1 MAKKKINIDK
11 YASGLFLRTEEY
23 ADKVRQHYAA
33 AVEELL
39 KLSAKRHI
47 SPGETFSFADNK
59 KLSESANIVLRGLY
73 SAVYN
78 EIKNGIAAEWQ
89 YANLS
94 CDALIESIFGKGIM
108 SDNHFAHWFSRN
120 QDAMDAF
127 FARKSAYGGMNLS
140 QKVWKYTGELKTEME
155 LALTLSMGEGEGA
168 SVISRKVRQ
177 YLQEPERLFRRIKTG
192 TDANGEPLYKLSKAA
207 KAYHP
212 GRGVYRSSYK
222 NAMRLT
228 RTETN
233 MAYRTADYTRWQQLP
248 FVVGVRVK
256 LSKNHNCIGVP
267 KGQFY
272 DICDELAGDYPKDFK
287 LVGWHPQCRCFTE
300 PILAEEDE
308 FVAIQKRVLAGED
321 VQSYNSVNEVKAMPK
336 QMVKWMEKNKERMDA
351 ASTLPYWLQDNKK
364 LIKKPT
370 AAEIAKRRHEARTDE
385 DVKRLQDFWEKKR
398 AEGSER
404 RAIHHYGEH
413 ILEYMQG
420 ISDVDTS
427 ALSDALKSGD
437 THSIYTEALKLKST
451 GKKILSLD
459 RLDNPMDVA
468 RKYSMKDA
476 IAVNKAVT
484 DRMAKESP
492 DFYHLKDFL
501 EREII
506 WVEKHK
512 KYSTWKIAQDAY
524 KKELRIIEHKI
535 EIKSIADSVSD
546 AIAYGDKSKSKSYKA
561 LVDEMKSLLSYHKLD
576 IEKARIK
583 AKELNDNFEKLQK
596 KSKRRTVS
604 TPKTKYETID
614 DIKKRMGANTPKTLE
629 NLESAIKDYE
639 KTGKYGSIAKE
650 HKEEIENIMK
660 KVLDE
665 NDFGMNIDDNNL
677 ELVLDSWFKNTFE
690 TGSSGGYVGGHETTG
705 QIKTDHKRL
714 GAAHELFGLSPDL
727 KNGQL
732 PRHQYEKYGSLL
744 DHDILSSMDFN
755 PAQMYGNVE
764 VRFKKDKVLA
774 TWTAGDSLARKY
786 QPSLVTDPRS
796 CSFDDILRTAIDASD
811 ANNFSDFRNY
821 YARGYFELQY
831 HGDLTVDCVDSLTF
845 PYDLLKSK
853 YLDIAKRWK
862 KLGAKIYYISDG
874 KLSEL

>member
-78 EIKNGIAAEWQ
+78 EIKSGVAAEWQ

-321 VQSYNSVNEVKAMPK
+321 APMSSQNIVRRPPEKFY
-336 QMVKWMEKNKERMDA
+336 KWIDKNRERMES
-351 ASTLPYWLQDNKK
+351 STHMPYWVQDN
-364 LIKKPT
+364 I
-370 AAEIAKRRHEARTDE
+370 DY
-385 DVKRLQDFWEKKR
+385 VN
-398 AEGSER
+398 
-404 RAIHHYGEH
+404 
-413 ILEYMQG
+413 
-420 ISDVDTS
+420 
-427 ALSDALKSGD
+427 
-437 THSIYTEALKLKST
+437 
-451 GKKILSLD
+451 GKK
-459 RLDNPMDVA
+459 
-468 RKYSMKDA
+468 
-476 IAVNKAVT
+476 
-484 DRMAKESP
+484 
-492 DFYHLKDFL
+492 
-501 EREII
+501 
-506 WVEKHK
+506 
-512 KYSTWKIAQDAY
+512 
-524 KKELRIIEHKI
+524 
-535 EIKSIADSVSD
+535 
-546 AIAYGDKSKSKSYKA
+546 
-561 LVDEMKSLLSYHKLD
+561 
-576 IEKARIK
+576 KARIK
-583 AKELNDNFEKLQK
+583 TEAEREAIRAKWTERAKNKIQKTKEDIQLEKLLGIERGEPMSFDDANEQRGNVEFIPRVIEVDGKRILNPKFTGANQIYHINCQSCVVANEMRRRGWNVTAFGNTKGSVPEKLSRQTELIWVDENGNTPK
-596 KSKRRTVS
+596 KSKAGGAYIVPGSYKIKNKTYSVMMSEFEDLTKEQGRYHISWGWKGCRCGHIITAERLEDGRLRVYDPQNGKIIDNFKAYAKDFSLRQGINVLRVDGLKVNLSLIDKVVYKHSKQSVIKNAVAS
-604 TPKTKYETID
+604 TSSKIGNSNIKQLRDAVLENNLQSIGKDEFLSNIATNKFARTKYSLKKSLSHCYTQKEIEAFEYIWNNPHKLTYIKRSPFGEVKD
-614 DIKKRMGANTPKTLE
+614 LTKPKDIK
-629 NLESAIKDYE
+629 NLE
-639 KTGKYGSIAKE
+639 
-650 HKEEIENIMK
+650 K
-660 KVLDE
+660 KRERKVVAY
-665 NDFGMNIDDNNL
+665 NVYSFTYNN
-677 ELVLDSWFKNTFE
+677 EL
-690 TGSSGGYVGGHETTG
+690 YY
-705 QIKTDHKRL
+705 IKTEVH
-714 GAAHELFGLSPDL
+714 L
-727 KNGQL
+727 KGFEYL
-732 PRHQYEKYGSLL
+732 YSFTL
-744 DHDILSSMDFN
+744 D
-755 PAQMYGNVE
+755 
-764 VRFKKDKVLA
+764 K
-774 TWTAGDSLARKY
+774 
-786 QPSLVTDPRS
+786 
-796 CSFDDILRTAIDASD
+796 
-811 ANNFSDFRNY
+811 
-821 YARGYFELQY
+821 
-831 HGDLTVDCVDSLTF
+831 
-845 PYDLLKSK
+845 
-853 YLDIAKRWK
+853 
-862 KLGAKIYYISDG
+862 
-874 KLSEL
+874 

>member
-78 EIKNGIAAEWQ
+78 EIKSGVAAEWQ

-272 DICDELAGDYPKDFK
+272 DICDELAGDYPKSFK

-351 ASTLPYWLQDNKK
+351 ASTLPYWLQDNK
-364 LIKKPT
+364 
-370 AAEIAKRRHEARTDE
+370 
-385 DVKRLQDFWEKKR
+385 
-398 AEGSER
+398 S
-404 RAIHHYGEH
+404 
-413 ILEYMQG
+413 
-420 ISDVDTS
+420 
-427 ALSDALKSGD
+427 
-437 THSIYTEALKLKST
+437 
-451 GKKILSLD
+451 
-459 RLDNPMDVA
+459 
-468 RKYSMKDA
+468 
-476 IAVNKAVT
+476 
-484 DRMAKESP
+484 
-492 DFYHLKDFL
+492 
-501 EREII
+501 
-506 WVEKHK
+506 
-512 KYSTWKIAQDAY
+512 
-524 KKELRIIEHKI
+524 
-535 EIKSIADSVSD
+535 
-546 AIAYGDKSKSKSYKA
+546 
-561 LVDEMKSLLSYHKLD
+561 LVDD
-576 IEKARIK
+576 
-583 AKELNDNFEKLQK
+583 
-596 KSKRRTVS
+596 
-604 TPKTKYETID
+604 
-614 DIKKRMGANTPKTLE
+614 
-629 NLESAIKDYE
+629 
-639 KTGKYGSIAKE
+639 YGSINPNATNN
-650 HKEEIENIMK
+650 NI
-660 KVLDE
+660 
-665 NDFGMNIDDNNL
+665 N
-677 ELVLDSWFKNTFE
+677 KN
-690 TGSSGGYVGGHETTG
+690 
-705 QIKTDHKRL
+705 Q
-714 GAAHELFGLSPDL
+714 A
-727 KNGQL
+727 
-732 PRHQYEKYGSLL
+732 
-744 DHDILSSMDFN
+744 
-755 PAQMYGNVE
+755 
-764 VRFKKDKVLA
+764 
-774 TWTAGDSLARKY
+774 
-786 QPSLVTDPRS
+786 
-796 CSFDDILRTAIDASD
+796 
-811 ANNFSDFRNY
+811 
-821 YARGYFELQY
+821 
-831 HGDLTVDCVDSLTF
+831 
-845 PYDLLKSK
+845 
-853 YLDIAKRWK
+853 K
-862 KLGAKIYYISDG
+862 KLGLPFSQNLTQQERIAIENNCNDIETQFNIKRTNPMTYDQANNGRENPNYSQKGGYLENCQTCTVSHLLRRRGFDVSSHPNIVLHKKHIGTAYEKLNKVNVKWTERFLNIDGSPIDYDMTYMWMRKKGYKKMTSLKLREYINEKMTDDGLYEIYCQWKKKGAHVFCAEVKKGQIRFFDPQSGEHDVIRYFKNMRETRVGIIRIDNKIINP
-874 KLSEL
+874 KIKELFVF

>member
-78 EIKNGIAAEWQ
+78 EIKNGVAAEWQ

-177 YLQEPERLFRRIKTG
+177 YLQEPERLFRRIKTS
-192 TDANGEPLYKLSKAA
+192 TDVNGEPLYKLSKAA

-370 AAEIAKRRHEARTDE
+370 AAEIAKRRHEARTQEQIE
-385 DVKRLQDFWEKKR
+385 DIKRR
-398 AEGSER
+398 AEER
-404 RAIHHYGEH
+404 RVAMSFSTNELEEISKELASSH
-413 ILEYMQG
+413 IQYNHVEMLNTKLSEDEIIARVGGGDMTRG
-420 ISDVDTS
+420 SCASVAFAWIANTFGMDVLDFR
-427 ALSDALKSGD
+427 DGD
-437 THSIYTEALKLKST
+437 SRTYFST
-451 GKKILSLD
+451 LGNLMKIAKKIGGYTSYSTRGLELMGKTQIGKLYYLTYGRHAAVTRRTAKGYEYLELQSP
-459 RLDNPMDVA
+459 LDNG
-468 RKYSMKDA
+468 
-476 IAVNKAVT
+476 
-484 DRMAKESP
+484 
-492 DFYHLKDFL
+492 
-501 EREII
+501 
-506 WVEKHK
+506 WK
-512 KYSTWKIAQDAY
+512 KLNGKI
-524 KKELRIIEHKI
+524 
-535 EIKSIADSVSD
+535 
-546 AIAYGDKSKSKSYKA
+546 
-561 LVDEMKSLLSYHKLD
+561 
-576 IEKARIK
+576 
-583 AKELNDNFEKLQK
+583 FEKRFHGRGACPGIL
-596 KSKRRTVS
+596 
-604 TPKTKYETID
+604 ID
-614 DIKKRMGANTPKTLE
+614 
-629 NLESAIKDYE
+629 
-639 KTGKYGSIAKE
+639 
-650 HKEEIENIMK
+650 
-660 KVLDE
+660 V
-665 NDFGMNIDDNNL
+665 
-677 ELVLDSWFKNTFE
+677 
-690 TGSSGGYVGGHETTG
+690 
-705 QIKTDHKRL
+705 
-714 GAAHELFGLSPDL
+714 
-727 KNGQL
+727 
-732 PRHQYEKYGSLL
+732 
-744 DHDILSSMDFN
+744 
-755 PAQMYGNVE
+755 
-764 VRFKKDKVLA
+764 
-774 TWTAGDSLARKY
+774 
-786 QPSLVTDPRS
+786 
-796 CSFDDILRTAIDASD
+796 
-811 ANNFSDFRNY
+811 
-821 YARGYFELQY
+821 
-831 HGDLTVDCVDSLTF
+831 
-845 PYDLLKSK
+845 DLLKQDKSFRSMMGYINTK
-853 YLDIAKRWK
+853 PSEQK
-862 KLGAKIYYISDG
+862 KGSLGLTK
-874 KLSEL
+874 